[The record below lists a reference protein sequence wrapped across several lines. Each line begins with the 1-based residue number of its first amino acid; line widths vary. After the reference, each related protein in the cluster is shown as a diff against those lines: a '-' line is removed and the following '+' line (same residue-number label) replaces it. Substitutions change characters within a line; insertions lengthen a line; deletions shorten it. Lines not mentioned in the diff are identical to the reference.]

1 MDTCFH
7 LVKQSCI
14 FSRNGDG
21 EEALAKRL
29 HEAQTEILALQ
40 KERDSLKR
48 ILRDRESAEGK
59 VLVDTGE
66 KLGDMYLWYPYREI
80 YFKYCFCSRNT
91 TTEVTR

>member
-66 KLGDMYLWYPYREI
+66 KLGDISGTR
-80 YFKYCFCSRNT
+80 
-91 TTEVTR
+91 TEKFILSTASVPATQQRR